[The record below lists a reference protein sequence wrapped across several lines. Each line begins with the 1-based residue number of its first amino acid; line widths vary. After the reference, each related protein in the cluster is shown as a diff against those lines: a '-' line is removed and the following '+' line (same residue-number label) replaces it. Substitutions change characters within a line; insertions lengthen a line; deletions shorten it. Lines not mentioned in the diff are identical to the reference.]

1 MWVYFLQHVEQ
12 RLGVPGN
19 AEPQLGASILP
30 HKLPKI
36 SASPPPLS
44 PDHPHRSR
52 SQGMTPAQRCR
63 YIRFLFGIKRLIF
76 IWILPRHTKLSA
88 AIPD

>member
-1 MWVYFLQHVEQ
+1 MGRLSWAEVLAVWVYFLQHVEQ

-36 SASPPPLS
+36 SASPPPSHLI
-44 PDHPHRSR
+44 
-52 SQGMTPAQRCR
+52 TP
-63 YIRFLFGIKRLIF
+63 I
-76 IWILPRHTKLSA
+76 A
-88 AIPD
+88 AGAKE